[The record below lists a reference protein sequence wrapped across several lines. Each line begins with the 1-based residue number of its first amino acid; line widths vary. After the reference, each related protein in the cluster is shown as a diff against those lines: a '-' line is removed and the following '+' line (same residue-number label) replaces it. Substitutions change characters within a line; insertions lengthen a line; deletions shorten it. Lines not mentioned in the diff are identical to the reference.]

1 MVAEVVVGNRDPGA
15 PTDGIHKPVI
25 RLGEVAMVDPNVVA
39 GENGDGRPVR
49 PLPVAH
55 MTGATPNHR
64 GTRGNDIVHMDPMDD
79 NVLNELNLQP
89 RPAGQVH
96 VGAAAVD
103 RLVRCHNELV
113 LELDLHVAAER
124 DPQRPVLQNA
134 VAERAIFRVDDV
146 VVAVVGDGVDA
157 PVLAARGVFPKPDG
171 AVRQGLAIDVPV
183 RV

>member
-1 MVAEVVVGNRDPGA
+1 
-15 PTDGIHKPVI
+15 
-25 RLGEVAMVDPNVVA
+25 MVDPNIVA
-39 GENGDGRPVR
+39 GKNGDRRPVR
-49 PLPVAH
+49 PLPVAD
-55 MTGATPNHR
+55 MTRATPNHR
-64 GTRGNDIVHMDPMDD
+64 GTRGNNIVHMDPMDD
-79 NVLNELNLQP
+79 NVLNKLDLQP

-103 RLVRCHNELV
+103 RLVRCQNELV
-113 LELDLHVAAER
+113 LELDLHVAAEC
-124 DPQRPVLQNA
+124 DPQRPILQNA

-157 PVLAARGVFPKPDG
+157 TVLATRGVFPKPDC